1 MDDYIKAV
9 TVSDI
14 PPGSIKTVVLSGRKL
29 SIANV
34 DGEFFAID
42 DACSHAQC
50 SLGTEGFIDGT
61 VVTCGCHGATFDV
74 TSGKV
79 MSLPATTGIATY
91 QTKVEGNN
99 VFVKISP

>member
-1 MDDYIKAV
+1 MDDYIKAIAV
-9 TVSDI
+9 RDI
-14 PPGSIKTVVLSGRKL
+14 PPGSMKTVILSGRKL
-29 SIANV
+29 SIANL

-42 DACSHAQC
+42 DTCSHAQC

-74 TSGKV
+74 RSGKV
-79 MSLPATTGIATY
+79 MSLPATTDIATY
-91 QTKVEGNN
+91 QTKVAGND

>member
-9 TVSDI
+9 AVRDI
-14 PPGSIKTVVLSGRKL
+14 PPGNMKTVIVFGKKL

-34 DGEFFAID
+34 DGEFFVID
-42 DACSHAQC
+42 DTCSHAQC

-79 MSLPATTGIATY
+79 MSLPATVNIRTY
-91 QTKVEGNN
+91 QTKVEGND
-99 VFVKISP
+99 VFVKLSS

>member
-9 TVSDI
+9 SVSDI
-14 PPGSIKTVVLSGRKL
+14 PSGSMKTVILSGKKL

-74 TSGKV
+74 RSGKV
-79 MSLPATTGIATY
+79 MSLPATTDVATY
-91 QTKVEGNN
+91 QTKVDGKD
-99 VFVKISP
+99 VFVKTSS

>member
-9 TVSDI
+9 TVSTI
-14 PPGSIKTVVLSGRKL
+14 PPGSMKTVVLSGRKL

-42 DACSHAQC
+42 DTCSHAQC

-61 VVTCGCHGATFDV
+61 VVTCGCHGATFEV
-74 TSGKV
+74 TNGKV
-79 MSLPATTGIATY
+79 MSLPAVTDVASY
-91 QTKVEGNN
+91 P
-99 VFVKISP
+99 VKIDGGDILVKI

>member
-1 MDDYIKAV
+1 MDDFIKAV
-9 TVSDI
+9 AASDI
-14 PPGSIKTVVLSGRKL
+14 PSGNMKTVIISGKKL

-42 DACSHAQC
+42 DTCSHAQC

-74 TSGKV
+74 TNGNV

-91 QTKVEGNN
+91 QTKVEGND